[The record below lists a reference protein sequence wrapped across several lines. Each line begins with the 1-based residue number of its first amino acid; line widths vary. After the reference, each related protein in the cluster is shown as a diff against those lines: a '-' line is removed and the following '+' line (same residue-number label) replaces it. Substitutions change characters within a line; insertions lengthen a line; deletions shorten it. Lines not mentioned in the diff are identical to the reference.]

1 MTLPTHTVSGLFIA
15 SWLPPGLA
23 QAAALGSHYLLDA
36 IPHWEKS
43 KTRLN
48 GNIFLLGV
56 ISLFELFVSLGLYFW
71 IMRGYGITI
80 EFHYLS
86 AGILAGLPDIGK
98 VVDGKLI
105 DLRFILKKWP
115 LRIFG
120 LLHDYVHSWENSLRG
135 QHNNG
140 LPIFQAIFTIAI
152 IINLVL

>member
-36 IPHWEKS
+36 VPHWEKN

-48 GNIFLLGV
+48 GNVFLLGV
-56 ISLFELFVSLGLYFW
+56 ISLFELFASLGLYFW

-98 VVDGKLI
+98 AI
-105 DLRFILKKWP
+105 DSRWILKKWP
-115 LRIFG
+115 IKAFG
-120 LLHDYVHSWENSLRG
+120 WLHDRVHSWENGLRG

-152 IINLVL
+152 VINLVL